1 MCEHCGCGDP
11 HAHEHGHDHDHDHEH
26 GNAIPVGEDLFA
38 HDRAHAESLRERL
51 RAQDAR
57 MVNIIGSP
65 GCGKTE
71 LLSKLI
77 APWKAKASGSC
88 VVVEGDLATD
98 NDAKRIS
105 AAGAPVHQIQTG
117 TVCHLTAHDVEHA
130 VLHLPVGPKTLV
142 LVENVG
148 NLVCPSLFDLG
159 EALRI
164 VCLSVTE
171 GADKPL
177 KYPVAFRNAGL
188 VVLTKKDLLPHVDFD
203 VEDCLRMIREIRPGT
218 PVLTT
223 SARTGEGIEE
233 LVATL
238 GRLWS

>member
-1 MCEHCGCGDP
+1 MCDHCGCGHP
-11 HAHEHGHDHDHDHEH
+11 SDHDHDH
-26 GNAIPVGEDLFA
+26 GGTSAIAIGQDVLA
-38 HDRAHAESLRERL
+38 HDRAHAESLRQKL

-71 LLSKLI
+71 LLAKLI
-77 APWKAKASGSC
+77 GPWKSRGSC

-98 NDAKRIS
+98 NDAQRIK
-105 AAGAPVHQIQTG
+105 AAGAPVEQIQTG

-130 VLHLPVGPKTLV
+130 LEHLPVGRQTLV

-148 NLVCPSLFDLG
+148 NLVCPSMFDLG

-188 VVLTKKDLLPHVDFD
+188 VVLTKHDLLPHVDFD
-203 VEDCLRMIREIRPGT
+203 LAACQRMIREIRPYT
-218 PVLTT
+218 PVLVT
-223 SARTGEGIEE
+223 SARTGEGIGE
-233 LVATL
+233 LVAKL
-238 GRLWS
+238 GELWS